1 MSEKKQRWGN
11 KVLGWFVEKEE
22 DEAGGAGAAPPAE
35 TEDAPEAPTPG
46 EVQLKGDIPPPPE
59 PGGGLDFAAVY
70 RAAGISSEAQDRVD
84 KAMTL
89 LNDLPAD
96 APQGVKRQIV
106 EAALKA
112 FGYPVEQIVQA
123 GETEIR
129 ALEAFIEL
137 GERNTQKIAAE
148 SEARVEALTA
158 EIAQIKQTMEQ
169 KLGAQRRLS
178 EHCNAQRDRVREV
191 LTFFGREQSDEPDA
205 AQEAAAPEQP
215 AEEEEA
221 R

>member
-1 MSEKKQRWGN
+1 MSEKKRWGN

-22 DEAGGAGAAPPAE
+22 DEGGGVEAAPASEEAQAE
-35 TEDAPEAPTPG
+35 VPLVPG
-46 EVQLKGDIPPPPE
+46 QVELKGDIPPPPE
-59 PGGGLDFAAVY
+59 PGGGLDFGAVY
-70 RAAGISSEAQDRVD
+70 RAAGISGEAQDRVE

-89 LNDLPAD
+89 LGDLPAD

-112 FGYPVEQIVQA
+112 FGYPVQQIVQA

-158 EIAQIKQTMEQ
+158 EIAQIKETMEQ
-169 KLGAQRRLS
+169 KLSAQRRLT
-178 EHCNAQRDRVREV
+178 EHCNAQRARVQDV
-191 LTFFGREQSDEPDA
+191 LTFFGREEEAADEP
-205 AQEAAAPEQP
+205 EAAKEEAAEPEQ
-215 AEEEEA
+215 ADEEA

>member
-22 DEAGGAGAAPPAE
+22 DEVDGAEAAPAVE
-35 TEDAPEAPTPG
+35 TEEAPEPPAPG
-46 EVQLKGDIPPPPE
+46 EVQLKGDVPPPPE

-70 RAAGISSEAQDRVD
+70 RAAGISAEAQDRVE
-84 KAMTL
+84 KAMAL
-89 LNDLPAD
+89 LADLPAD
-96 APQGVKRQIV
+96 ASQGVKRQIV

-137 GERNTQKIAAE
+137 GERNTQKISAE
-148 SEARVEALTA
+148 SEARVEALTL
-158 EIAQIKQTMEQ
+158 EIAQIKETLDQ
-169 KLGAQRRLS
+169 KLSAQRRLS
-178 EHCNAQRDRVREV
+178 EHCNAQRDRVGEV
-191 LTFFGREQSDEPDA
+191 LTFFGREQTDEPDA
-205 AQEAAAPEQP
+205 AQEATEP
-215 AEEEEA
+215 ATEEEA